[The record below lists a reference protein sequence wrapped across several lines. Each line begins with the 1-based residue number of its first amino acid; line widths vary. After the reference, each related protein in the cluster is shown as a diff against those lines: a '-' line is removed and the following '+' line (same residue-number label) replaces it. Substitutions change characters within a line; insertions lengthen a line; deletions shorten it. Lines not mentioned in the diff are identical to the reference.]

1 MAADGWYIY
10 TGREAVPDYVTR
22 VRIDESVTVIR
33 ARAFCRHPNIKVV
46 ECHDRVKTVGGW
58 AFFICPSLRRVI
70 MPGVEVVKQYAFE
83 YCKAL
88 AIVECG
94 KLEIIKVRAFEGC
107 ESLGSINLPFVKIV
121 EHSAFSS
128 CEALTKIKFGGKLES
143 IRQGAFSGCTS
154 LERITIPLKDGL
166 ITDDNVHVFRGCE
179 NLKHV
184 DLVERSILDDTI
196 DALQME
202 DWKTDMDRDMLSI
215 DQILPNT
222 SAGDDSDDV
231 GGKALAIRMWI
242 SSVLRKII
250 RYKAQHHSLLNEA
263 ATTLQHALPQ
273 DIMMN
278 NVLPFLELPSFT
290 FEGGGYEEEEEEATE
305 R

>member
-1 MAADGWYIY
+1 
-10 TGREAVPDYVTR
+10 
-22 VRIDESVTVIR
+22 
-33 ARAFCRHPNIKVV
+33 
-46 ECHDRVKTVGGW
+46 
-58 AFFICPSLRRVI
+58 
-70 MPGVEVVKQYAFE
+70 MPGVEVVKQYEFE

-94 KLEIIKVRAFEGC
+94 KLEIIEESAFSNT
-107 ESLGSINLPFVKIV
+107 SLGSINLPFVKIV

-166 ITDDNVHVFRGCE
+166 ITDDNVFVFRGCE

-222 SAGDDSDDV
+222 SAGDGDDV

-250 RYKAQHHSLLNEA
+250 RYKAQHH
-263 ATTLQHALPQ
+263 TL
-273 DIMMN
+273 
-278 NVLPFLELPSFT
+278 
-290 FEGGGYEEEEEEATE
+290 
-305 R
+305 